1 MNAPSVWKR
10 ALYPLGL
17 AAMFVGTIDP
27 LEGSVLIVIGIG
39 LIALDAYLAHG
50 RYTSLF
56 IWSFAL
62 VVCGVAALWGL
73 SSVGGFRLTVEG
85 TGLGPWWGLLILPYP
100 VGWVLGVIGVV
111 RTLVDHRRQNAAGP
125 RPAA

>member
-1 MNAPSVWKR
+1 MQAHSVWTR

-17 AAMFVGTIDP
+17 AAMLVGTIDP
-27 LEGSVLIVIGIG
+27 LEGSGLIVIGIG
-39 LIALDAYLAHG
+39 LIALDAYITRS
-50 RYTSLF
+50 RYRALF
-56 IWSFAL
+56 RWSFAF
-62 VVCGVAALWGL
+62 VVCGVAAMWGL

-85 TGLGPWWGLLILPYP
+85 VGLGPWWGLVILPYP

-125 RPAA
+125 RPAT